1 MFNQIKDVYQS
12 KNGLQKS
19 QKPYFFVV
27 VKLCCRNFKSNH
39 FNIPLDALNSGN
51 VLIQKHDIYLDLNR

>member
-1 MFNQIKDVYQS
+1 MFTKAKMDY
-12 KNGLQKS
+12 KRA
-19 QKPYFFVV
+19 
-27 VKLCCRNFKSNH
+27 RNLIFLSLSSYVAGTFKSNH